1 MIPAQKSGYALL
13 LVLVTLTLCA
23 VALLE
28 LASRSQ
34 RVHVDSLERLQ
45 GLQARWGRL
54 SCNRVLLREAAAL
67 FEAIEQSR
75 TTREDTQPGEFPR
88 VMRESLQ
95 LGNQLFTIVLADE
108 SAKLNLNALRRW
120 GRPGTTT
127 QLLRQA
133 LGPSSFRALR
143 DLERSNRSADLASWG
158 ELFDLSQLRASGGN
172 DRDLVE
178 LTGGLTLWGSG
189 ELNIRR
195 ASALSLE
202 LACKAVVTDG
212 LARRIVERRSESPTL
227 NTDLLLRQTVLNETD
242 RTQLEL
248 ILGDGSNAF
257 SIWIECAA
265 ENQRSQ
271 QLCVL
276 LSDAEGRR
284 VTESFSL
291 E

>member
-1 MIPAQKSGYALL
+1 MGPAPRSGYALL
-13 LVLVTLTLCA
+13 LVLVTLTICA

-28 LASRSQ
+28 LTSRSQ
-34 RVHVDSLERLQ
+34 QVQMDSLERLQ
-45 GLQARWGRL
+45 GLQTRWGRL
-54 SCNRVLLREAAAL
+54 SCNRVLLREVATL
-67 FEAIEQSR
+67 FEAIEQSQ
-75 TTREDTQPGEFPR
+75 TTTEDNQPGEFPT
-88 VMRESLQ
+88 VLRESIQ

-133 LGPSSFRALR
+133 LGPSSFRSLR
-143 DLERSNRSADLASWG
+143 DLERSTPSADLASWG
-158 ELFDLSQLRASGGN
+158 EVFDLSQLRAVGGS

-178 LTGGLTLWGSG
+178 LTRGLTLWGTG
-189 ELNIRR
+189 ELNLRR
-195 ASALSLE
+195 ASAQSLE

-242 RTQLEL
+242 RAQLEL

-257 SIWIECAA
+257 SVWIECAA
-265 ENQRSQ
+265 GNQRSLQ
-271 QLCVL
+271 FCVL
-276 LSDAEGRR
+276 TSDTEGRR